1 MVMMMVMMHMMKMMN
16 LDYDDDGDTFDA
28 SSVPYVA
35 PVANGRVSASHT
47 LSSGIIT
54 TLLIPYALSSWAGH
68 VSYTR
73 SHGLGSP
80 DGASL
85 LGFFFCG
92 IP

>member
-1 MVMMMVMMHMMKMMN
+1 MMMVMMHMMKMVN
-16 LDYDDDGDTFDA
+16 LDDDDVDDTFDA

-80 DGASL
+80 DGASF
-85 LGFFFCG
+85 LGFFFSG

>member
-1 MVMMMVMMHMMKMMN
+1 MVMMHMMKMMK

-28 SSVPYVA
+28 SSVPYIA
-35 PVANGRVSASHT
+35 PVVNGRVSASHT

-54 TLLIPYALSSWAGH
+54 TLLIPYALSSWDGH
-68 VSYTR
+68 VSNTR

-80 DGASL
+80 GASFL
-85 LGFFFCG
+85 AFFFSG

>member
-1 MVMMMVMMHMMKMMN
+1 MIMMMVMMHMMKMMK
-16 LDYDDDGDTFDA
+16 LDYDEDGDTFDA
-28 SSVPYVA
+28 SSVPYIA

-54 TLLIPYALSSWAGH
+54 TLLIPYALSSWDGH
-68 VSYTR
+68 VSNTR

-80 DGASL
+80 GASFL
-85 LGFFFCG
+85 AFFFSG

>member
-1 MVMMMVMMHMMKMMN
+1 MVMMHMMKMMK

-28 SSVPYVA
+28 SSVPYIA

-54 TLLIPYALSSWAGH
+54 TLLIPYALSSWDGH
-68 VSYTR
+68 VSNTR

-80 DGASL
+80 GASFL
-85 LGFFFCG
+85 AFFFSG

>member
-1 MVMMMVMMHMMKMMN
+1 MIMMMVMMHMTKMMK
-16 LDYDDDGDTFDA
+16 LDYDEDGDTFDA

-54 TLLIPYALSSWAGH
+54 TLLIPYALSSWDGH
-68 VSYTR
+68 VSNTR

-80 DGASL
+80 GASFL
-85 LGFFFCG
+85 AFFFSG

>member
-54 TLLIPYALSSWAGH
+54 TLLIPYALSSWDGH
-68 VSYTR
+68 VSNTR

-80 DGASL
+80 GASFL
-85 LGFFFCG
+85 AFFFSG

>member
-80 DGASL
+80 GASFL
-85 LGFFFCG
+85 AFFFSG

>member
-1 MVMMMVMMHMMKMMN
+1 MMMVMMHMMKMMN

-54 TLLIPYALSSWAGH
+54 TLLIPYALSSWDGH
-68 VSYTR
+68 VSNTR

-80 DGASL
+80 GASFL
-85 LGFFFCG
+85 AFFFSG

>member
-1 MVMMMVMMHMMKMMN
+1 MMVMMRMIKMMN
-16 LDYDDDGDTFDA
+16 LDDDDVDDTFDA

-80 DGASL
+80 DGASF
-85 LGFFFCG
+85 LGFFFSG
-92 IP
+92 IR